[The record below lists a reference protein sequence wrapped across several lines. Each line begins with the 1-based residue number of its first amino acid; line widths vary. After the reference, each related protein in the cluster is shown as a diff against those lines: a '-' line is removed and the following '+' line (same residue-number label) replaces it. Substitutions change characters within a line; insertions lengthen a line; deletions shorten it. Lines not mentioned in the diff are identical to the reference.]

1 MGQQTSP
8 KKTDDW
14 CLTTRSSSL
23 IIFLIL
29 MELNY
34 NNICVIEL
42 CFC

>member
-8 KKTDDW
+8 KTDDW
-14 CLTTRSSSL
+14 CLTTRSLSL

-29 MELNY
+29 MELTY

-42 CFC
+42 YFC